1 MAKTKEL
8 GRIASL
14 QVNLESNILLA
25 KEEYQVQPTSELY
38 SIITDLELTLKEVL
52 KLVKN

>member
-8 GRIASL
+8 GKLESIK
-14 QVNLESNILLA
+14 VNLLA
-25 KEEYQVQPTSELY
+25 TIVLSKEEYQINPTCELY

-52 KLVKN
+52 KISK